1 MRTSWISSTRLPAM
15 PTVTCS
21 KLRVLFLTANEAWMV
36 RNRLPR
42 RKEGCLVLL
51 GQHSIASNGL
61 ANLNHQIDDDRGDGV
76 WGGWGGRGQNEHSW
90 DNL

>member
-1 MRTSWISSTRLPAM
+1 MT
-15 PTVTCS
+15 TVTCS

-61 ANLNHQIDDDRGDGV
+61 ANLNPLVRS
-76 WGGWGGRGQNEHSW
+76 WGGRGGGGGRPGGGQNEHSW